1 MNLKFE
7 AAAKLKRD
15 KIKTKLCFPEP
26 WNLST
31 RNKIRQHER
40 ESIYLFGWVKRR
52 ANGRMNQEESH
63 AKKAS
68 FCHGSS
74 LLPLKGGFFSESAI
88 RFSNLQI

>member
-1 MNLKFE
+1 MKQLLNQRETKSNQNK
-7 AAAKLKRD
+7 AKLR
-15 KIKTKLCFPEP
+15 FHEP

-74 LLPLKGGFFSESAI
+74 LLPGKGGFFSESSI
-88 RFSNLQI
+88 CF